1 MGGLLSGD
9 AAVSGMGQKYTS
21 LSREALEFP
30 AAAPT
35 SLSGPRYPC
44 HDMTQATSRETLG
57 FQSEVNQLLD
67 LVINSLYSNRE
78 IFLRE
83 LVSNASDAI
92 EKLRFSALSDETLLE
107 GSPDTGIDIEFDP
120 DAHTVTVRDNGIGMT
135 REEVVSHLGTIAKSG
150 TKEFFGAL
158 SGDARQDS
166 QLIGQFGV
174 GFYAAFIVADKVVVL
189 TRKAG
194 APADAGVRW
203 ESDGRGQFT
212 VEPVSRSRRGTEI
225 ILHLKDDAHEYADTY
240 RLRGLVR
247 KYSDHIAAPIRMPAA
262 SKANEEGDE
271 TAGPETVNSATA
283 LWTRAKQDIT
293 DDDYKQF
300 YKHVSHDFD
309 DPLSWVHTK
318 SEGKLEY
325 TTLFYL
331 PARAPFDLFDRDAKH
346 GIKLYVQRVFIMEDA
361 EQLLPRYLRFVRGV
375 VDTRDLPLNVSRELL
390 QKNKAIDTIRGAS
403 VKKILGLIESLA
415 ESEDY
420 ARFWAAF
427 GRVLKEGII
436 EDATNRERIAKL
448 LRFCSTHDDMAEP
461 AVTLSTYIERMK
473 DGQKAIYYLTAETHA
488 TAKAS
493 PHLEVFRAR
502 GIEVLMLTDPVDE
515 WVVQHLHDFDG
526 KPLRS
531 VTSGKLE
538 LPGDEESS
546 EKPGVAS
553 EFLERLGKTLEGK
566 VSAVRASVRLTDSP
580 ACLVG
585 EDFDMSANLQRI
597 LRAAGQD
604 VPAAKRVLEV
614 NEGHPLLIRLQTESD
629 AQRFEELAMVLFEQ
643 SVLAEGG
650 RLEDPA
656 GFVRRLNRFLVDA
669 VA

>member
-1 MGGLLSGD
+1 
-9 AAVSGMGQKYTS
+9 
-21 LSREALEFP
+21 
-30 AAAPT
+30 
-35 SLSGPRYPC
+35 
-44 HDMTQATSRETLG
+44 MTQATTKETLG

-92 EKLRFSALSDETLLE
+92 EKLRFSALSDEALME
-107 GSPDTGIDIEFDP
+107 GSPEFSIDIEFDP
-120 DAHTVTVRDNGIGMT
+120 AAHTVTVRDNGIGMT
-135 REEVVSHLGTIAKSG
+135 RDEVVSHLGTIAKSG

-194 APADAGVRW
+194 AAPDSGVRW

-212 VEPVSRSRRGTEI
+212 VEPVARNRRGTEI
-225 ILHLKDDAHEYADTY
+225 ILHLKDDAHEYADPY
-240 RLRGLVR
+240 RLRGLVK
-247 KYSDHIAAPIRMPAA
+247 KYSDHIAAPIRMPGLNKPEAG
-262 SKANEEGDE
+262 EEGGEGE
-271 TAGPETVNSATA
+271 TPALETVNSATA
-283 LWTRAKQDIT
+283 LWTRAKQEISE
-293 DDDYKQF
+293 DDYRQF
-300 YKHVSHDFD
+300 YKHISHDFE

-361 EQLLPRYLRFVRGV
+361 EQLLPRYLRFVRGI

-390 QKNKAIDTIRGAS
+390 QRNKAIDTIRGAS
-403 VKKILGLIESLA
+403 VKKILGLIETLA
-415 ESEDY
+415 EGDGY
-420 ARFWAAF
+420 ARFWSAF

-436 EDATNRERIAKL
+436 EDHANRDRIAAL
-448 LRFCSTHDDMAEP
+448 LRFSSTHDDLAEP
-461 AVTLSTYIERMK
+461 AHSLQSYVGRMK
-473 DGQKAIYYLTAETHA
+473 EGQTAIYYLTAETHA

-502 GIEVLMLTDPVDE
+502 GIEVLLLTEPVDE
-515 WVVQHLHDFDG
+515 WVVQHLHEFEG

-531 VTSGKLE
+531 VSAGKLE
-538 LPGDEESS
+538 LPGDEPAAEETAS
-546 EKPGVAS
+546 KS

-566 VSAVRASVRLTDSP
+566 VSSVRASTRLTDSP

-585 EDFDMSANLQRI
+585 EEFDMSANLQRI

-604 VPAAKRVLEV
+604 VPAARRILEV
-614 NEGHPLLIRLQTESD
+614 NERHPLVIRLQTETD
-629 AQRFEELAMVLFEQ
+629 AQRFDELALVLLDQ

-656 GFVRRLNRFLVDA
+656 AFVRRLNRFLVDA
-669 VA
+669 AA